1 MWEIELK
8 KYEACFVKYCSESIK
23 RVIKQKSSEIWSEN
37 GSSKI
42 CQIGRWNYNIGKILF
57 SKEYRMSQIK
67 VKILHKKRLCQKWS
81 FFGRPPNP
89 RASPFS
95 LISLYIITLTLTDLI
110 FFRKK
115 KMEKISS
122 LRQSRKVPPNLI
134 SNINTNFLQPFI
146 PYNTL
151 LHHL

>member
-8 KYEACFVKYCSESIK
+8 KYEACFVKYCSESIQ

-95 LISLYIITLTLTDLI
+95 LISLYIIEYCQWHETKTTNWSGNRNL
-110 FFRKK
+110 F
-115 KMEKISS
+115 EK
-122 LRQSRKVPPNLI
+122 QKYFTK
-134 SNINTNFLQPFI
+134 NTVKITSVWN
-146 PYNTL
+146 
-151 LHHL
+151 